1 MPVPNDFRLS
11 GALGG
16 LVASQEYQAEQ
27 ERQALQNLQT
37 QAATAQTQQA
47 TAQAQQLLPFLLQ
60 QREQENQIRAK
71 EALAAQLGM
80 RNVPLEQQL
89 SGMQT
94 QGKIDSFAGEQ
105 ELANKE
111 REGKRLALDQAN
123 QLAAL
128 RKVHYIMQTQGPL
141 AASSVAGE
149 LGMNPKVLMENPEMI
164 PRAISM
170 IENQMMRTPQH
181 LGKMQEKELDT
192 VTDLEKE
199 RIGVG
204 PQYARIAA
212 EKEWRKEDRDAKT
225 AAKTGVKKLE
235 ELATQDLIAARQ
247 AANDPNVPVEE
258 RERLI
263 AQAQQSYLAY
273 TQARAAAQQQGVIL
287 DPDTMTLQPTR
298 PGGAA
303 PQLPAMPSAPT
314 GSGGNNQS
322 KGSATGQTK
331 SGNSYRI
338 EKQ

>member
-37 QAATAQTQQA
+37 QAQTAQTQQA
-47 TAQAQQLLPFLLQ
+47 TTQAQQLLPFLLQ

-80 RNVPLEQQL
+80 ANVPLEQQL

-105 ELANKE
+105 ELAGKE
-111 REGKRLALDQAN
+111 RQGKGMALDQAN
-123 QLAAL
+123 QLASL
-128 RKVHYIMQTQGPL
+128 RKIFYIMQNQGPL
-141 AASSVAGE
+141 AASAAAGE
-149 LGMNPKVLMENPEMI
+149 LGMNPEVLMKSPEML

-170 IENQMMRTPQH
+170 LEDQMMRTPQH

-192 VTDLEKE
+192 VTDLEKA

-212 EKEWRKEDRDAKT
+212 EKEWRKEDREAKT
-225 AAKTGVKKLE
+225 AAKGGVKKLE
-235 ELATQDLIAARQ
+235 ELATQDLVAARQ
-247 AANDPNVPVEE
+247 ASNDPAVPASEK
-258 RERLI
+258 ERLF

-273 TQARAAAQQQGVIL
+273 TQARAAAQAQGVIL

-303 PQLPAMPSAPT
+303 PTLPAMPQPK
-314 GSGGNNQS
+314 GSGGNDQS

-331 SGNSYRI
+331 SGNSFRI

>member
-16 LVASQEYQAEQ
+16 LVASQEYQAEE

-47 TAQAQQLLPFLLQ
+47 TTQAQQLLPFLLQ

-80 RNVPLEQQL
+80 ANVPLEQQL

-94 QGKIDSFAGEQ
+94 QEKIDSFAGEQ
-105 ELANKE
+105 ELAAKE
-111 REGKRLALDQAN
+111 RQGKVMALDQAN
-123 QLAAL
+123 QLASL
-128 RKVHYIMQTQGPL
+128 RKISYIMQNQGPL
-141 AASSVAGE
+141 AASAAAGE
-149 LGMNPKVLMENPEMI
+149 LGMNPEVLMKSPEML
-164 PRAISM
+164 PQAISM
-170 IENQMMRTPQH
+170 LEDQMMRTPQH

-192 VTDLEKE
+192 ETDLEKA

-212 EKEWRKEDRDAKT
+212 EKEWRKEAL
-225 AAKTGVKKLE
+225 AAKADTEKKALDIQKDYVKARNEWLQAGQPQTGPVFDKYE
-235 ELATQDLIAARQ
+235 AAHNDYWTSQTYRQ
-247 AANDPNVPVEE
+247 PSN
-258 RERLI
+258 
-263 AQAQQSYLAY
+263 SYLDFE
-273 TQARAAAQQQGVIL
+273 TGDIRRETPQ
-287 DPDTMTLQPTR
+287 TR
-298 PGGAA
+298 PI
-303 PQLPAMPSAPT
+303 PPLISRPT
-314 GSGGNNQS
+314 ANSGGNDQS

-331 SGNSYRI
+331 SGNSFRI

>member
-80 RNVPLEQQL
+80 ANVPLEQQL

-105 ELANKE
+105 ELAGKE
-111 REGKRLALDQAN
+111 RTGKGMALDQAN
-123 QLAAL
+123 QLSAL

-170 IENQMMRTPQH
+170 IENQMMNTPQH

-192 VTDLEKE
+192 VTDLEKA

-247 AANDPNVPVEE
+247 AANDPNIPAEE
-258 RERLI
+258 RERLL

>member
-47 TAQAQQLLPFLLQ
+47 TTQAQQLLPFLLQ

-80 RNVPLEQQL
+80 ANVPLEQQL

-105 ELANKE
+105 ELAGKE
-111 REGKRLALDQAN
+111 RQGKGMALDQAN
-123 QLAAL
+123 QLSAL

-170 IENQMMRTPQH
+170 IENQMMNTPQH

-192 VTDLEKE
+192 VTDLEKA

-258 RERLI
+258 RERLV

>member
-16 LVASQEYQAEQ
+16 LVASKEYQAEQ

-80 RNVPLEQQL
+80 QNVPLEQQL
-89 SGMQT
+89 AGMQT
-94 QGKIDSFAGEQ
+94 QGKINSFDAEQQLAG
-105 ELANKE
+105 KE
-111 REGKRLALDQAN
+111 REGKSLSLDASN
-123 QLAAL
+123 KLAAL
-128 RKVHYIMQTQGPL
+128 RQIQTIMQTQGNL
-141 AASSVAGE
+141 AAASAAGQ
-149 LGMNPKVLMENPEMI
+149 LGMNPEALMKDPAMI
-164 PRAISM
+164 PRAIAM
-170 IENQMMRTPQH
+170 LENQMMNTPQH
-181 LGKMQEKELDT
+181 LGKMQEKKLDT
-192 VTDLEKE
+192 VTDLEKA

-247 AANDPNVPVEE
+247 AANDPNVPQDD

>member
-16 LVASQEYQAEQ
+16 LVASQEYQAEE

-47 TAQAQQLLPFLLQ
+47 TTQAQQLLPFLLQ

-71 EALAAQLGM
+71 QALEAQLGM
-80 RNVPLEQQL
+80 GNVPLEQQL

-105 ELANKE
+105 ELAGKE
-111 REGKRLALDQAN
+111 RTGKGMALDQAN

-170 IENQMMRTPQH
+170 IENQMMNTPQH

-192 VTDLEKE
+192 VTDLEKA

-247 AANDPNVPVEE
+247 AANDPNVPQDE
-258 RERLI
+258 RERLV

>member
-37 QAATAQTQQA
+37 QAQTASTQQQ
-47 TAQAQQLLPFLLQ
+47 TGQAAQLLPFLLQ

-71 EALAAQLGM
+71 QALEAQLGM
-80 RNVPLEQQL
+80 GNVPLEQQL

-105 ELANKE
+105 ELAAKE
-111 REGKRLALDQAN
+111 RQGKGMALDQAN
-123 QLAAL
+123 QLASL
-128 RKVHYIMQTQGPL
+128 RKIFYIMQNQGPL
-141 AASSVAGE
+141 AASAAAGE
-149 LGMNPKVLMENPEMI
+149 LGMNPEVLMKSPEML

-170 IENQMMRTPQH
+170 LEDQMMRTPQH

-192 VTDLEKE
+192 VTDLEKA

-247 AANDPNVPVEE
+247 AANDPNVPQDE

>member
-16 LVASQEYQAEQ
+16 LVASKEYQAEQ

-47 TAQAQQLLPFLLQ
+47 TAQAQQLLPFLIQ

-80 RNVPLEQQL
+80 QNVPLEQQL
-89 SGMQT
+89 AGMQT
-94 QGKIDSFAGEQ
+94 QGKINSFDAEQQLAG
-105 ELANKE
+105 KE
-111 REGKRLALDQAN
+111 REGKSLSLDASN
-123 QLAAL
+123 KLAAL
-128 RKVHYIMQTQGPL
+128 RQIQTIMQTQGNL
-141 AASSVAGE
+141 AAASAAGQ
-149 LGMNPKVLMENPEMI
+149 LGMNPEALMKDPAMI
-164 PRAISM
+164 PRAIAM
-170 IENQMMRTPQH
+170 LENQMMNTPQH
-181 LGKMQEKELDT
+181 LGKMQEKKLDT
-192 VTDLEKE
+192 VTDLEKA

-247 AANDPNVPVEE
+247 AANDPNVPQDD